1 MKSIIKYWNTEKNGL
16 TLTIGTFNDK
26 ICYLGLQNDE
36 ITTWF
41 DNHKFILEHQPS
53 LLPSEITQLLDDFF
67 AKKPL
72 QLTLDNFYLTGSEFQ
87 KKVWNELI
95 KIKAGETIT
104 YSDLAQKINH
114 PTAAR
119 AVASAVGKNPIL
131 LLIPCHR
138 VIGKNNNLYKFRS
151 GGEIKKQLLN
161 FENNN

>member
-1 MKSIIKYWNTEKNGL
+1 MKSIIKYWNTEKNSL
-16 TLTIGTFNDK
+16 TLTIGIINDK

-41 DNHKFILEHQPS
+41 DNHKFILERQPS
-53 LLPSEITQLLDDFF
+53 QLPSEVTQLLDDFF

-72 QLTLDNFYLTGSEFQ
+72 QLTLNDFYLTCSEFQ

-95 KIKAGETIT
+95 KIKSGETIT
-104 YSDLAQKINH
+104 YSDLAQKINQ
-114 PTAAR
+114 PTATR

-138 VIGKNNNLYKFRS
+138 VIGKNNNLYKFRY
-151 GGEIKKQLLN
+151 GGEIKKQLLS